1 MTHKAFRFLPRA
13 FLRKEEGTV
22 TVEFALLFPVVFFM
36 FIWAT
41 ELGLIMTKQV
51 MMEHAVDMSM
61 RELRLGRMQ
70 NPSSDTLKDEICS
83 RAAILT
89 NCRDTLMIEL
99 QPVNTATWA
108 MPATPVS
115 CTDRE
120 QPLQPVVTFSPGA
133 QNQIML
139 MRACV
144 LVEPVFPGV
153 GIGAGLEKDPQGGFA
168 MVAASAFVNEP

>member
-1 MTHKAFRFLPRA
+1 MTRKSPRFLLRA
-13 FLRKEEGTV
+13 FLRKEDGV
-22 TVEFALLFPVVFFM
+22 VAVEFVIIFPIVFFM

-41 ELGLIMTKQV
+41 ELGLLMTKQV
-51 MMEHAVDMSM
+51 MMEHAVDTSM

-70 NPSSDTLKDEICS
+70 NPSSDALKTEICS
-83 RAAILT
+83 RASVIK
-89 NCRDTLMIEL
+89 NCQDTLMIEL
-99 QPVNTATWA
+99 QPVSTTNWN

-115 CTDRE
+115 CTDRS

-144 LVEPVFPGV
+144 LVEPIFPGV
-153 GIGAGLEKDPQGGFA
+153 GLGAGLNKDPQGGYA